1 MINYLAYSLD
11 TKGSEYYS
19 IFIRDIDSNKIMTKE
34 IHDTSGSITFSLD
47 DKYIFYSKL
56 DNNHRARKIYRHK
69 IGNYD
74 DNDEL
79 IFEEKSEAF
88 TVSIGLSS
96 DEKYYFI
103 STSDHNTSEQY
114 YFAADEKYQ
123 NQNL

>member
-1 MINYLAYSLD
+1 
-11 TKGSEYYS
+11 
-19 IFIRDIDSNKIMTKE
+19 MTKE

-74 DNDEL
+74 DQDEL

-88 TVSIGLSS
+88 TVSIGLVQM
-96 DEKYYFI
+96 KNIILFQLQI
-103 STSDHNTSEQY
+103 TIPQNNIILLKMK
-114 YFAADEKYQ
+114 KYQ